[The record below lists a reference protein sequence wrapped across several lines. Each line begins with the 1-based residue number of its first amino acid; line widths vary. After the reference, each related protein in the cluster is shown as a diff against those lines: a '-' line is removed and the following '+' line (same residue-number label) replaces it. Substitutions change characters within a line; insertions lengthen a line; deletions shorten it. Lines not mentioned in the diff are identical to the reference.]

1 MADAAFA
8 APMAMFPAQSG
19 GAAVHDE
26 EVIKTGH
33 SGQVGRK
40 FLPIRAGG
48 RDIPHHQNTWRQKD
62 SL

>member
-1 MADAAFA
+1 MTGSVFA

-19 GAAVHDE
+19 GTAVHDE
-26 EVIKTGH
+26 EVIKTRR
-33 SGQVGRK
+33 SGQGGRK

-48 RDIPHHQNTWRQKD
+48 RDIPHHQNTWRQRD